1 MYVYDA
7 GLHVL
12 ASNRH
17 DLIDADLSGLKDIKG
32 HAFAAAMLA
41 RDRATSMDYTL
52 FRWPDGGYRGGETR
66 YAYFTQFPLGN
77 GCWWSTTARKARCSA
92 RWRREQMEQA
102 LKRHCPG

>member
-92 RWRREQMEQA
+92 AGAANRWSR
-102 LKRHCPG
+102 P